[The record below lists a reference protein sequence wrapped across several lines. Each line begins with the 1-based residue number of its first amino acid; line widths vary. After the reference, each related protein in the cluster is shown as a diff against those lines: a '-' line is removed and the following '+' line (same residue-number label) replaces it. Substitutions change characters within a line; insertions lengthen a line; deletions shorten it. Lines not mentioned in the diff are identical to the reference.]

1 MRMTLL
7 ACLPLLAACSSGESP
22 EGSWKGVDEPNVI
35 TFAPGGDFKQESYGT
50 SYTGTWKR
58 TKADEIEVI
67 FTGNSARLPKTT
79 IRISFDKGVLT
90 TTNSAGRTQR
100 WKRP

>member
-1 MRMTLL
+1 MRRSLPAFLL
-7 ACLPLLAACSSGESP
+7 ALAACSSGESI

-35 TFAPGGDFKQESYGT
+35 TFGPGGDFKQTSYGT
-50 SYTGTWKR
+50 TYTGTWKR
-58 TKADEIEVI
+58 LKPDEIEVI
-67 FTGNSARLPKTT
+67 FTGESARLPKTT
-79 IRISFDKGVLT
+79 IRISIDKGVLT

>member
-1 MRMTLL
+1 MRT
-7 ACLPLLAACSSGESP
+7 LPLALLLPLAACSSGESP

-35 TFAPGGDFKQESYGT
+35 TFGAGGEFKQVSYGT
-50 SYTGTWKR
+50 TYTGTWKR
-58 TKADEIEVI
+58 TKPDEIDVV
-67 FTGNSARLPKTT
+67 FTGDSARLPKTT
-79 IRISFDKGVLT
+79 IRISFDKEVLT